1 MATGKALPTSRHF
14 ELHQVAEGI
23 YAAIG
28 TAGSGSG
35 SNAGI
40 IDLGGSTLV
49 FDTFQTPQ
57 AAADLRAAAE
67 QLTGQPVSTVINSHW
82 HADHIQG
89 NQAFSPAPETVII
102 ATKRTGELMET
113 RGAKVIGQFKEHAAG
128 QLQKLEAKLQEEQD
142 EQKRAELLIE
152 IGETRELAECA
163 PTLTLR
169 LPDQVFDERL
179 VFQGSRR
186 VAELLTYGGGH
197 TASDAFL
204 VIPGE
209 RLAFMGDLLFVQSHL
224 WIGHGDAAEWR
235 RIIQR
240 VQTLD
245 LQTCVPGHG
254 PIGTPEDFP
263 TEIRYL
269 ETIEGIVSD
278 ALQKGTPAEEAAA
291 TPIPASYASWA
302 WDVGWSA
309 NIQTLIEKARKE
321 KAGG

>member
-14 ELHQVAEGI
+14 ELHQVADGI

-28 TAGSGSG
+28 TPGTGSG

-40 IDLGGSTLV
+40 IDLGDVTLV

-57 AAADLRAAAE
+57 AAEDLRAAAE
-67 QLTGQPVSTVINSHW
+67 QLTGRGVGTVINSHW
-82 HADHIQG
+82 HADHIHG
-89 NQAFSPAPETVII
+89 NQVFASAPETKII
-102 ATKRTGELMET
+102 ATKRTGELMAA
-113 RGAKVIGQFKEHAAG
+113 RGPKVVGQFKEHAAG
-128 QLQKLEAKLQEEQD
+128 QLQKLEATLHETQD
-142 EQKRAELLIE
+142 EQQRAELLIE
-152 IGETRELAECA
+152 IGETREFVACA

-169 LPDQVFDERL
+169 LPDQVFEERL
-179 VFQGSRR
+179 LLQGNKRTAAL
-186 VAELLTYGGGH
+186 VTFGGGH
-197 TASDAFL
+197 TESDAFL
-204 VIPGE
+204 LIPGE
-209 RLAFMGDLLFVQSHL
+209 RLAFLGDLLFVQSHL

-269 ETIEGIVSD
+269 ETIEEIVED

-291 TPIPASYASWA
+291 TPIPAEYASWA
-302 WDVGWSA
+302 WGVGWSA
-309 NIQTLIEKARKE
+309 NIQSLIEKARKE